1 LASNCSRLPS
11 AQTVV
16 SGETT
21 KACGCTIFT
30 TALSITMHSLRVILD
45 KNGVTALAEVAVGCV
60 KSAVAIDDS
69 WAAPDRI
76 ATGRIDLVVEGLRQ
90 IDVKIRIA

>member
-1 LASNCSRLPS
+1 
-11 AQTVV
+11 
-16 SGETT
+16 
-21 KACGCTIFT
+21 
-30 TALSITMHSLRVILD
+30 LD
-45 KNGVTALAEVAVGCV
+45 KNGVTALAEVAVGSV
-60 KSAVAIDDS
+60 ESAVAIDDS